1 LARYFFDS
9 EVPHRTVRDEVGM
22 NLPHEA
28 EAIHEATLLIFHLLE
43 DAEVKG
49 RPCKAMV
56 GIRNETG
63 ACIYEMWS
71 SYAGE

>member
-1 LARYFFDS
+1 
-9 EVPHRTVRDEVGM
+9 M

-43 DAEVKG
+43 DAEAKG
-49 RPCKAMV
+49 RPCEVMV

-63 ACIYEMWS
+63 ACIYELWS
-71 SYAGE
+71 CHAGE